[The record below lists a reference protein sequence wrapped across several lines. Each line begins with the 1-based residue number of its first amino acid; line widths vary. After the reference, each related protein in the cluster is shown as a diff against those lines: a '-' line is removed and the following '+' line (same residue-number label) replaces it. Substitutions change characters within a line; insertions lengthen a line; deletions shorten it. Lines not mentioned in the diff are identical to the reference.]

1 MLVFSAQ
8 KKRYQSLNIPEFEVS
23 SIKEMVKQ
31 AIAEF
36 KKQLRGCDEAF
47 KQLLKSLDT
56 FTDNFDQYYEQFQLN
71 GKEPSILFVNFIDDV
86 AKQYQDSDQ
95 QSSKVI
101 LGQFKRIQKEFGKKL
116 GTQINNP

>member
-1 MLVFSAQ
+1 MLVFGAQ
-8 KKRYQSLNIPEFEVS
+8 KKRYKSLNIPEFEVS

-56 FTDNFDQYYEQFQLN
+56 FTDNFEQYYEQFQLN

-86 AKQYQDSDQ
+86 AK
-95 QSSKVI
+95 
-101 LGQFKRIQKEFGKKL
+101 
-116 GTQINNP
+116 

>member
-1 MLVFSAQ
+1 MLDETKSDNDYEIVKVCLMLVFSAQ

-47 KQLLKSLDT
+47 K
-56 FTDNFDQYYEQFQLN
+56 
-71 GKEPSILFVNFIDDV
+71 
-86 AKQYQDSDQ
+86 
-95 QSSKVI
+95 
-101 LGQFKRIQKEFGKKL
+101 
-116 GTQINNP
+116 